1 MAWGY
6 GVSLTPLQIL
16 TFYNAIANEGKMVK
30 PQFVKALRTEG
41 KIEKVFEPVVLNEKI
56 ASPATIKKLQRI
68 LENVVKRGTAENI
81 YTPNFSMAGKTG
93 TAKKVV
99 NGVYSN
105 QDYVASFAGFF
116 PAEAPKYSCL
126 VVIHKPNKRKGY
138 YGATVA
144 APVFKKIAQKMYAS
158 VPVSEEIANEKPT
171 IPALDVAR
179 KKYYSLLNSEKKTVP
194 NVKGMAGMDAVSILE
209 NLGLKVVF
217 QGIGKVKSQSLRKG
231 QKIKKGNT
239 IVLKLSS

>member
-1 MAWGY
+1 
-6 GVSLTPLQIL
+6 
-16 TFYNAIANEGKMVK
+16 
-30 PQFVKALRTEG
+30 
-41 KIEKVFEPVVLNEKI
+41 
-56 ASPATIKKLQRI
+56 
-68 LENVVKRGTAENI
+68 
-81 YTPNFSMAGKTG
+81 
-93 TAKKVV
+93 
-99 NGVYSN
+99 
-105 QDYVASFAGFF
+105 
-116 PAEAPKYSCL
+116 L

-171 IPALDVAR
+171 IPELNLAH

-194 NVKGMAGMDAVSILE
+194 NVKGMAGMDAVSVLE

-217 QGIGKVKSQSLRKG
+217 QGVGKVKYQSLRRG